1 MEYRYTEEH
10 EYVRIE
16 GDEAVIGIS
25 DYAQKELGDIVY
37 VELPA
42 VGTSVHKGDT
52 FGTVESVKS
61 VSDLY
66 APVSGEI
73 MELNPRVESTPQ
85 IVNEDAEGD
94 GWMLKVKL
102 GDTSELE
109 DLMDAKEYRR
119 FVGQEEEV

>member
-10 EYVRIE
+10 EYIRVE
-16 GDEAVIGIS
+16 NGEAVIGIS
-25 DYAQKELGDIVY
+25 DYAQKEMGDIVY
-37 VELPA
+37 VELPS
-42 VGTSVHKGDT
+42 VGTSIHKGDT

-66 APVSGEI
+66 APLSGEVI
-73 MELNPRVESTPQ
+73 ELNPRVESTPQ
-85 IVNEDAEGD
+85 IVNEDAEGE
-94 GWMLKVKL
+94 GWMLKIKL
-102 GDTSELE
+102 DDASELD

>member
-1 MEYRYTEEH
+1 VEYRYTEEH
-10 EYVRIE
+10 EYVRVE
-16 GDEAVIGIS
+16 NDEAYIGIS

-37 VELPA
+37 VELPS
-42 VGTSVHKGDT
+42 VGTSIHKGDT

-66 APVSGEI
+66 APLSGEVI
-73 MELNPRVESTPQ
+73 ELNPRVESTPQ
-85 IVNEDAEGD
+85 IVNEDAEGE
-94 GWMLKVKL
+94 GWMLKVRFSDASDL
-102 GDTSELE
+102 D

>member
-10 EYVRIE
+10 EYIRVE
-16 GDEAVIGIS
+16 NGEAVIGIS
-25 DYAQKELGDIVY
+25 DYAQKEMGDIVY
-37 VELPA
+37 VELPS
-42 VGTSVHKGDT
+42 VGTSIHKGDT

-66 APVSGEI
+66 APLSGEVI
-73 MELNPRVESTPQ
+73 ELNPRVESTPQ
-85 IVNEDAEGD
+85 IVNEDAEGE
-94 GWMLKVKL
+94 GWMLKIKL
-102 GDTSELE
+102 DDVSELD